1 MTQFRDGF
9 MKASPVKQIA
19 GDRAGRLKK
28 RAQRRSERAGE
39 TGGYD
44 YSDPKVLKLLDKA
57 KKIENKN
64 FIKSTGAKKG
74 SKRKGSRYGEDA
86 RVSVSYER
94 PDMDTSPLNGYVDG
108 EERASHYQ
116 PTADLYQ
123 NLFNTL
129 QANVD
134 KIAAGSG
141 AKDMAKKKAMKAQRL
156 SKRMDKIDQKF
167 ADPNYNYDDGM
178 ALHDKKIKLAKKQAE
193 ALVDQTE
200 FENIANKNKDNQ
212 FDKLLALMS
221 KEDKE
226 KYGLTT
232 DTTT

>member
-19 GDRAGRLKK
+19 GDRAERLRK
-28 RAQRRSERAGE
+28 RAQRKSERSGE
-39 TGGYD
+39 TGGYN
-44 YSDPKVLKLLDKA
+44 YSDPKVVKLLDKA

-86 RVSVSYER
+86 RVSASYER

-108 EERASHYQ
+108 EERVGHYQ

-123 NLFNTL
+123 SLFNTL

-141 AKDMAKKKAMKAQRL
+141 AEDMAERKAMKAQRL
-156 SKRMDKIDQKF
+156 GTRMDKIDKKQAAGKG
-167 ADPNYNYDDGM
+167 DGM
-178 ALHDKKIKLAKKQAE
+178 ALDDKKRKLAKKQAE
-193 ALVDQTE
+193 AKADQIA
-200 FENIANKNKDNQ
+200 FEDIANKNKDNQ
-212 FDKLLALMS
+212 FDKLFALMS